1 MRACTLTS
9 GKILVAT
16 VGLPARGK
24 THLSHAIQR
33 YLRWLGVRCRVF
45 SLGDMRREIIG
56 PTSELPGDYFG
67 HGPKEPRTEQLRRD
81 VKEHME
87 QSLLSYFDDGG
98 QVAIYDA
105 SNSSHTQ
112 RQAIRDLIESRR
124 IQIIFIGAQRW
135 LTRKRLRRQAHGGG
149 PCAQHL
155 AEQPRLC
162 LLYTSPSPRDS

>member
-1 MRACTLTS
+1 MRACSLTS

-56 PTSELPGDYFG
+56 PTNKLPEDYFG
-67 HGPKEPRTEQLRRD
+67 HGDKDPHTEQLRRA
-81 VKEHME
+81 VIGSME
-87 QSLLSYFDDGG
+87 QSLLNFFDDGG

-105 SNSSHTQ
+105 SNTSQEQ
-112 RQAIRDLIESRR
+112 RQGIRELFESRR
-124 IQIIFIGAQRW
+124 IQIIFIGGW
-135 LTRKRLRRQAHGGG
+135 CG
-149 PCAQHL
+149 
-155 AEQPRLC
+155 
-162 LLYTSPSPRDS
+162 